1 MQTDVFSKFQVT
13 LTHRLFTQ
21 SFQLCFSN
29 VETAGAY
36 LSREN
41 ISFWK
46 AISGVEGSRRPV
58 IFFPPFHE
66 HVSFLKS
73 FVPKL
78 KMLFVC
84 LEITAVGTGRSLVS
98 RLVHIPSLRGPI

>member
-1 MQTDVFSKFQVT
+1 MT

-46 AISGVEGSRRPV
+46 AISGAEGSKDQL
-58 IFFPPFHE
+58 FFSISYGHL
-66 HVSFLKS
+66 SFLKS
-73 FVPKL
+73 FVPQL
-78 KMLFVC
+78 KMLFIC
-84 LEITAVGTGRSLVS
+84 LEITAAGTGRSSVS
-98 RLVHIPSLRGPI
+98 RLVHIHSLRGLI